1 MDKHSLDHEYQTY
14 IMQNMM
20 ANKYVITFYISGHNM
35 ASKWFPL
42 ASVVFLILLISITS
56 KSIDFVEYDVCKGQ
70 ECIWDLDT
78 YTMNCN
84 DAQCTEFPIIA
95 DNHKIAQNL
104 LFQHN
109 NFTDLKSF
117 RKLVP
122 VFQSGLKT
130 LNLSRN
136 TIFTIP
142 TGAFK
147 GIDHIDVLD
156 LSYNHIQAFENDPLK
171 GTSVTKLVLNGN
183 RMDNVQTSAF
193 HTVSLDLE
201 ELEIKDNQLMFIE
214 KDALKLPFLKKLS
227 LAGNHFILISNLEQ
241 LDQLRELDLHN
252 NQISTLDDGVFL
264 NMISL
269 EKLDLSNNDLVQ
281 IPQDALKGLSSL
293 KSLNLN
299 SNKLIGLDNDLLG
312 LPRLQSLSL
321 SKNNFKMIGPHN
333 VKFPRSLR
341 NITIEYSANLRRID
355 DYAFRG
361 ITNLQ
366 VRPWAPFCQYGLTL
380 ISV

>member
-1 MDKHSLDHEYQTY
+1 
-14 IMQNMM
+14 
-20 ANKYVITFYISGHNM
+20 M

-42 ASVVFLILLISITS
+42 ATVVFLILLISIAS

-70 ECIWDLDT
+70 ACIWDLDT

-84 DAQCTEFPIIA
+84 DAQCTEFPSIA
-95 DNHKIAQNL
+95 DNHQVAQNL

-130 LNLSRN
+130 LDLSHN
-136 TIFTIP
+136 NIFTIP
-142 TGAFK
+142 TGTFK

-156 LSYNHIQAFENDPLK
+156 LSYNHIQAFENNPLE
-171 GTSVTKLVLNGN
+171 GTSVAKLVLNGN
-183 RMDNVQTSAF
+183 RLDDVQTSAF
-193 HTVSLDLE
+193 HTGSLPNMDLE

-214 KDALKLPFLKKLS
+214 KDALNLPFLKKLC
-227 LAGNHFILISNLEQ
+227 LAGNVLVLIGNLEH
-241 LDQLRELDLHN
+241 LGQLRELDLHN
-252 NQISTLDDGVFL
+252 NQISTLDDGVFQ

-299 SNKLIGLDNDLLG
+299 SNKLIGLDNDMLG

-333 VKFPRSLR
+333 VKFPSSLR

-361 ITNLQ
+361 IINLQ
-366 VRPWAPFCQYGLTL
+366 VRPWAHF
-380 ISV
+380 VNMV